1 MGVIPVTCSITASFM
16 SAITLIGMPAE
27 IYTAG
32 TINYLGKG
40 SSSIN
45 FVIMRMSV
53 QSRPYSYDL
62 VNILSVSFLH
72 RSYWMTA

>member
-32 TINYLGKG
+32 KLNYIRL
-40 SSSIN
+40 
-45 FVIMRMSV
+45 
-53 QSRPYSYDL
+53 L
-62 VNILSVSFLH
+62 LSL
-72 RSYWMTA
+72 